1 VLECPFHVRVPPLIE
16 QYGWSD
22 ALRLAF
28 EPHARAG
35 HLPGRIVVQ
44 QREAHLV
51 VTDGGNLSA
60 RLSGRLR
67 RHLDE
72 RRPQSPPA

>member
-1 VLECPFHVRVPPLIE
+1 VLPLIE

-35 HLPGRIVVQ
+35 HLPGRIIVQ
-44 QREAHLV
+44 QREACLV
-51 VTDGGNLSA
+51 AEHCWDPVGLAIVDYA
-60 RLSGRLR
+60 CRFERLKGAVPGSR
-67 RHLDE
+67 
-72 RRPQSPPA
+72 